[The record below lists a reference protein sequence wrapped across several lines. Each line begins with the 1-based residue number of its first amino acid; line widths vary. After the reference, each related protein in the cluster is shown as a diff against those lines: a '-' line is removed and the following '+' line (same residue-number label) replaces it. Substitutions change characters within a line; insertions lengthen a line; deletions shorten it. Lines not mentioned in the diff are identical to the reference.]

1 MTKRLSVIALL
12 GVLSV
17 RPGMAQNPPAPTSQ
31 SPQIDCSWLA
41 VDSAAKTAT
50 LQLTAGLTGLNGG
63 LNFNGFKDGALTLTV
78 PLNWNVVVA
87 FTNHD
92 GNLPHSAEVVDSQ
105 KPMPAGPLDPAFARA
120 MTVRL
125 TQGVGSGEKDSFRF
139 TANKA
144 GTYFIFCA
152 VPGHGL
158 AGMWIRFRVSAS
170 EKQPSLTK
178 V

>member
-1 MTKRLSVIALL
+1 MHSTTNTSAQWSSTRQRIGSTSPLQAATLTWAFPSARVGRYFAPMTKRLSVIALL

-125 TQGVGSGEKDSFRF
+125 TQGV
-139 TANKA
+139 
-144 GTYFIFCA
+144 
-152 VPGHGL
+152 
-158 AGMWIRFRVSAS
+158 
-170 EKQPSLTK
+170 
-178 V
+178 